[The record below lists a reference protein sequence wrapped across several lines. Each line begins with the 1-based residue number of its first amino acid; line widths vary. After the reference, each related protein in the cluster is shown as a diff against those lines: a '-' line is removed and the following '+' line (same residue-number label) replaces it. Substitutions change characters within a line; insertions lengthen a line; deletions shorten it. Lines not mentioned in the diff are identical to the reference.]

1 MYTPMACFGTSA
13 LIGLNIPMRKPIA
26 VSSFTGALDGMIWSS
41 LIILN
46 IAINIE
52 GLRNEIY
59 SSLFLMGLTAGNALG
74 LFLGL
79 NGGSE
84 GAYILKTVSAV
95 YMPLSYFEVKRL
107 LFGKYITSGNDNE
120 YKSDLAISTGLSIT
134 GGLGTFLLT
143 YNNYDITSGDALFI
157 SSNIA
162 KGALILSAPIKTFYM
177 LSKNDL
183 SGFWGFY
190 GNDPLFERIGSLA
203 NLTGM
208 ALGAYISYRIAKKK
222 DLSLLEGLIYST
234 IPALAFWAAM
244 APSFL
249 QEYYRDY
256 IKISPLIQVTF
267 DVGTSLLV
275 YGYLD
280 RF

>member
-1 MYTPMACFGTSA
+1 MTPMACLGTSA

-59 SSLFLMGLTAGNALG
+59 PSLFLMGLTAGNALG

-107 LFGKYITSGNDNE
+107 LFGKYMTSSYDNE
-120 YKSDLAISTGLSIT
+120 YKFDLAISTGLSIT

-190 GNDPLFERIGSLA
+190 GNDPLFGRIGSLA